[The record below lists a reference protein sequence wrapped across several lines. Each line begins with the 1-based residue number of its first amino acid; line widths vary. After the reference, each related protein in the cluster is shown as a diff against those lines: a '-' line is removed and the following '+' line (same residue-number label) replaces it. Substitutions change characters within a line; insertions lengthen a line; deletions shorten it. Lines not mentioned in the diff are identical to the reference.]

1 MSIQE
6 RARHREKEELEKRKA
21 SGTQSTTK
29 RFSKKIDEDDED
41 FIGNKAKTKRRLVFG
56 LNETKRHLKNKKVKV
71 LLLGQDM
78 EVSIQAIK
86 ETVDELFYLCSQA
99 NVNSGSFDG
108 SCIPIVTGLS
118 SRQIGKALGKKVKV
132 SIVGLINVDGAN
144 REVKE
149 FLKAFSKLKNNI

>member
-1 MSIQE
+1 
-6 RARHREKEELEKRKA
+6 
-21 SGTQSTTK
+21 
-29 RFSKKIDEDDED
+29 
-41 FIGNKAKTKRRLVFG
+41 
-56 LNETKRHLKNKKVKV
+56 
-71 LLLGQDM
+71 M

-86 ETVDELFYLCSQA
+86 ETVDELFYMSSQV

-149 FLKAFSKLKNNI
+149 FLKAFSKLKSNM